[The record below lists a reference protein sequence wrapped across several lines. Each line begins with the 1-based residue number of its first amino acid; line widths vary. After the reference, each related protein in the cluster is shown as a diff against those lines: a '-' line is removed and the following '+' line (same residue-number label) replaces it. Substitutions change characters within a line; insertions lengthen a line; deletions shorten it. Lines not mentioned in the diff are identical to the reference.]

1 MMNIH
6 PLPGCT
12 KSSLDRPK
20 PYVWVIE
27 MWAYPKPAPMTI
39 ADTRGYVAPA
49 PKAGWLRERLVL
61 AIGVMGSHFI
71 MLSSDFKFDLCIPS
85 HVAAI
90 TAITGQGHKNWDWSD
105 VTHGCCRTMTGYRAT
120 EGQSG
125 KKYRALLV
133 QTFFYQPWWG
143 KGTANASWYT
153 FQSQAYYS
161 IEFQDWL
168 LKGYFIMQCAY
179 GRLPDH

>member
-1 MMNIH
+1 MMNVH

-71 MLSSDFKFDLCIPS
+71 MLSSDFKFDLCIHS

-133 QTFFYQPWWG
+133 QTFFISLDG
-143 KGTANASWYT
+143 AR
-153 FQSQAYYS
+153 
-161 IEFQDWL
+161 EL
-168 LKGYFIMQCAY
+168 LMHHDTLSNLRHTI
-179 GRLPDH
+179 RLSSKTDY